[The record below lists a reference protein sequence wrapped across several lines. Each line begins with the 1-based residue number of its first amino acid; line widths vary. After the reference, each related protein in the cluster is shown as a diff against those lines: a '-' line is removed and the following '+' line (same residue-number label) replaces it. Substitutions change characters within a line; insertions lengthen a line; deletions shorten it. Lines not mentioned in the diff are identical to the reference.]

1 MTQPKHAQLDL
12 LLSISD
18 GLSRGSDEML
28 RVSPT
33 DAMHPPSCSLA
44 IRDAVEELKWL
55 RAEIE
60 RQARHIEEPRE
71 KIDAEKS
78 CACSYDAPGD
88 VCAAHSPALMQ
99 ERAEN
104 ERLRAEIERLREALV
119 LGSEVLASHQ
129 GSPQREWHSGGAWL
143 FPGDSIN
150 VVRAPLP
157 EIKVE
162 P

>member
-60 RQARHIEEPRE
+60 RLRV
-71 KIDAEKS
+71 K
-78 CACSYDAPGD
+78 
-88 VCAAHSPALMQ
+88 
-99 ERAEN
+99 N
-104 ERLRAEIERLREALV
+104 ERLRERLLQEQAALV
-119 LGSEVLASHQ
+119 LDEIGAALERERVMRSALTDMLSGWRYIRETYGDLA
-129 GSPQREWHSGGAWL
+129 GVGWDR
-143 FPGDSIN
+143 
-150 VVRAPLP
+150 
-157 EIKVE
+157 VE
-162 P
+162 QKSSNALEGRP